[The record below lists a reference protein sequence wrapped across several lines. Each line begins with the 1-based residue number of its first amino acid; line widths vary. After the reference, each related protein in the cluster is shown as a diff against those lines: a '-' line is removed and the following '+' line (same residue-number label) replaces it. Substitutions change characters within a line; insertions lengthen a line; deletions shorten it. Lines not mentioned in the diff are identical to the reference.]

1 MDLTRLTQ
9 YDKWVARWASSVSFT
24 PLSMWQYSSTGTVK
38 GISGAV
44 DLDYSYK
51 DYSKIITPRTTAKK
65 VAVKTGWQTDG
76 KNYWYVKEDG
86 SIYKKTFKTIDG
98 NRYYF
103 DANGYRATGW
113 KKIGGKYYYFVKKT
127 GVMKKG
133 WLTLSGKKYYLDP
146 DTGARQTGWIT
157 VDGEKYY
164 MQSNGVMKKGWL
176 TLNGKKYFLKLQTGK
191 MAKGWMTYQ
200 KKTYYFNKTTGVMK
214 KGWLTLSG
222 KKYYLGTN
230 GVRVTKWKKISGK
243 WYYFGPKTGAM
254 QKNMKIGKY
263 KLGKDGVCINRK

>member
-1 MDLTRLTQ
+1 MGGALGF
-9 YDKWVARWASSVSFT
+9 SVSFT
-24 PLSMWQYSSTGTVK
+24 PLSMWQYSSTGTVS

-65 VAVKTGWQTDG
+65 VTVKTGWQTDG
-76 KNYWYVKEDG
+76 TNYWYVKEDG
-86 SIYKKTFKTIDG
+86 SIYKKTFKTING

-113 KKIGGKYYYFVKKT
+113 KKIGGKYYYFVKK
-127 GVMKKG
+127 
-133 WLTLSGKKYYLDP
+133 
-146 DTGARQTGWIT
+146 
-157 VDGEKYY
+157 
-164 MQSNGVMKKGWL
+164 
-176 TLNGKKYFLKLQTGK
+176 
-191 MAKGWMTYQ
+191 
-200 KKTYYFNKTTGVMK
+200 TGVMK